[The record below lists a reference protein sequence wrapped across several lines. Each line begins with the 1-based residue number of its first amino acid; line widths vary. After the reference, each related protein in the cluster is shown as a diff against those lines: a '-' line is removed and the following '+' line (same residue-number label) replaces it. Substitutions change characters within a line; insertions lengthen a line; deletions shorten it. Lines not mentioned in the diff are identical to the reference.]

1 MSFFFY
7 SFYPTWWI
15 WNLTSNTLSW
25 LTKLFSLFHTLVSPC
40 WDPLH
45 YRPCPL
51 EISHLAIFFL
61 GEHSSLSTH
70 SRSGLVV
77 PPVLSTGHFS
87 LLHAFRAFFSLP
99 GFRHIFQENANKN
112 PTRQRDSFR
121 IGCVNARTI
130 PFSRTH
136 QSGSK
141 FRWDL
146 IIVSLIPTQGFV
158 LVLSFYFGLRRI
170 WVLNFV
176 A

>member
-7 SFYPTWWI
+7 SFYPKWWI

-25 LTKLFSLFHTLVSPC
+25 LTKLFSLFHTLVSHLLGSTTLQALSS
-40 WDPLH
+40 WDFTPG
-45 YRPCPL
+45 
-51 EISHLAIFFL
+51 HLFL

-99 GFRHIFQENANKN
+99 GFRHIFQENAKKN

-130 PFSRTH
+130 PFSRTR
-136 QSGSK
+136 QSGSE

>member
-1 MSFFFY
+1 MKFNIKYFVLIDKTFQLVSHSGLSLLGSTTLQALSSWDFHTWPSFF
-7 SFYPTWWI
+7 
-15 WNLTSNTLSW
+15 
-25 LTKLFSLFHTLVSPC
+25 
-40 WDPLH
+40 
-45 YRPCPL
+45 
-51 EISHLAIFFL
+51 
-61 GEHSSLSTH
+61 GGLSTH